1 MTITL
6 NKKYTR
12 PYQVESMKALI
23 KDVKAIYTVE
33 DFLDEINRTHGNKY
47 HGEVIKA
54 KFEAFASNDYSSDL
68 LSIQVE
74 FYILDCVTFY
84 YVRTYFH
91 YSEEDGLTISEDDVL
106 FTENRFLWQA
116 PANNTPKEEEEE
128 EEEEETPEELP
139 EEDEAP
145 TEDEEVEE
153 YDDEN
158 DPYEFHDIET
168 GEVLTRGQLYRE
180 YSRQKHKYPMEFAGI
195 SFGQHINNCLTRNGG
210 TLERI

>member
-23 KDVKAIYTVE
+23 KEVKTIYTAE

-54 KFEAFASNDYSSDL
+54 KFEAFASNDYSSEM

-84 YVRTYFH
+84 YVRTYFN
-91 YSEEDGLTISEDDVL
+91 YSEDNGLSVSEDKVL
-106 FTENRFLWQA
+106 FTADRYLWQSRTNNA
-116 PANNTPKEEEEE
+116 PEEEPAEE
-128 EEEEETPEELP
+128 PT
-139 EEDEAP
+139 EEDETA
-145 TEDEEVEE
+145 

-158 DPYEFHDIET
+158 DSFKFRDIET
-168 GEVLTRGQLYRE
+168 GETVTRGQLWRE
-180 YSRQKHKYPMEFAGI
+180 YLKNKRELPAGYYEL
-195 SFGQHINNCLTRNGG
+195 SFGAYINNCLTRNGG